1 MTVLEQIRLENPSLG
16 LIPDDE
22 LIEKLLLEYQG
33 DLDPEIYRQSL
44 MAEEPA
50 VVSPVE
56 SPTAGRR
63 PIGVGS
69 SPQDI
74 GYGEAF
80 TSGLKSMWQRTWGP
94 GVNYLKGGIAG
105 LFGDEENAQ
114 RLYQEAREQDQEIL
128 NRTGYVTFEQATK
141 GPDAGI
147 DTFVKFGLQQAG
159 MSLPYTLFGGV
170 GGIAGRA
177 LLGQTIGKT
186 AATMTGATATF
197 LPTTAQF
204 NIARQVE
211 EVERGNLD
219 EVNEAAAF
227 GAALPSAILESALYP
242 VLGKLFGPLSR
253 TQFSNVISRA
263 TLGRVAKGS
272 ATGAVTEAITEV
284 GQQAIERYQAGL
296 PIDSPDALNEY
307 KEAAAGAAFVGGLF
321 GGATTTAGEIARTV
335 QPTPTDAPV
344 TQPTAKPVETP
355 TVKAGIVQPQQQKD
369 RAKEEAA
376 KEQAKPA
383 SFAVQQEG
391 DKFVV
396 KSQELDAN
404 NNVIK
409 TDNQGVFNT
418 EAEAT
423 AKQQEIQDQKNK
435 LPEQTFFT
443 ADEIKTQDPTLGSI
457 IDEVES
463 QGAKISPGT
472 KQVYYRKDLALP
484 QGDLTNVMN
493 SGGTAGSVADGWYDR
508 TSDLAYISLSDLGK
522 AKETVAHENFHALQ
536 RVTDRVS
543 PNLFTEQEQTALDN
557 LLPGGTIDSITPNV
571 QKALGND
578 VMNTLRER
586 HADRNISNREMQA
599 YAFGAYATLRNNNK
613 LLSAPNPVI
622 RAFRKLFDFIK
633 RAGNIFRKNKIND
646 VKDIFD
652 KARLGDIGKR
662 AKTQPDV
669 DALRTKSLAQAEK
682 AAAKG
687 VVPTKFEYSI
697 TTKKYRGRDVGTVLP
712 TLDNVYGTDI
722 FEKIYNQAARKPQL
736 KQEYIKQVRP
746 EQRTAMS
753 AVIDFGYQEKELID
767 DNGFLILSDDD
778 GKTYRIGVQTGG
790 RNASRDYTN
799 QERTQIARTFKDA
812 MAIQQTRKAPTEFA
826 LSTVKFRKKPPKISE
841 KTTVLQIAKFFDKKR
856 GKPLDYNV
864 KKDFN
869 TGVKNAVKEIN
880 YQLDPKN
887 LLDTGLS
894 WYDERYQNA
903 LKNVQEVLPE
913 VKDPAFRD
921 IFTAIIAITSPNN
934 KVYRNFIDSTSVA
947 NEYAK
952 TGQIPNVNPDTGNLI
967 GGIVGQNTKT
977 NLSLANQLLQ
987 QRGVEGFRD
996 FIFGESTYDQLVEIK
1011 RKSGLYKT
1019 GAGEISGQTKTIR
1032 NKDTGKVE
1040 ENILNNTAIF
1050 GPKVNNFFL
1059 NLTGSDI
1066 KATEDVWFS
1075 RFFYRHFTDT
1085 LLDASDKDGIKKAPK
1100 NPSDRAAMQRFMDAV
1115 RDETGLT
1122 KRDAQAVAW
1131 YYEQGLYTDLG
1142 VKSIPLDFEK
1152 ASTRVVKE
1160 IKEGKYG
1167 EARTEP
1173 IRQVPQIETRE
1184 GEAEKE
1190 TELSTSGQK
1199 QRVKEELEF
1208 SASASTA
1215 VKDFDPNAFK
1225 KSGSDVTAFEPQEY
1239 LSAVDTRGPL
1249 FGHCAAC
1256 VYVIQKYFGGKV
1268 RELVV
1273 APIEGYN
1280 TKRETHYF
1288 NELDDGTFIDVT
1300 GEQYGNKG
1308 VTPPKEFIDKSKK
1321 STKNWG
1327 LFDPKKSKEENKR
1340 DAGVQ
1345 ALNPRFKKFEEKYLS
1360 HVNKPKLIEPELSV
1374 TNRVGAYAGPIK
1386 VSQQIPTKLRKQI
1399 KEQIGMTPK
1408 QFKRYDRKD
1417 RQLSNIAESAINNL
1431 EESYE
1436 FRSDSDRSEML
1447 GMVVANGYVHKSGV
1461 DEEGKRNFFFA
1472 TDDKDNI
1479 LAAQQFKINS
1489 FPDNT
1494 KAFEKAHNIIVSYD
1508 SARRKVLKEYSKE
1521 EKLRMDARKNPDGY
1535 DPDLVTEFTDKITDL
1550 YQNNSQKFFRNQ
1562 NPKYNKNALEIDVG
1576 ASFNMK
1582 ASEALMQ
1589 EAINFAKSKNLDTI
1603 VLTDIKSD
1611 RSISAFARRGFKEA
1625 KLGSIYFGGTKRVG
1639 FAGRDT
1645 GVPKTNMVAEVSA
1658 LEAKQKETTQ
1668 NLDEL
1673 TPELSVSKDKRL
1685 LNPPGT
1691 KVTVDLAR
1699 DLETLENFGIEPTD
1713 NVSEEIE
1720 LLADKLFSRGIEDY
1734 GDLQVIE
1741 DTGLPIFVAG
1751 IKVDDVPVGFIQGA
1765 ITGKIGFIDYVG
1777 LYREG
1782 QEYLSP
1788 IGFRRVGKQLAKL
1801 LGVKQFAGLRVTG
1814 ARKEVQRRTDRL
1826 LDQSAI
1832 SAEFSVSNVESF
1844 YKDPMNYSEYS
1855 LSDNTPQTD
1864 NFFTEAK
1871 VSSETDN
1878 RVGKIPSNVGELL
1891 FENRKLK
1898 EGTPVAVRLNLNTT
1912 IFHDEDTGKI
1922 KKLKNKF
1929 ANIKNEEGYKLSKE
1943 KIKYRNKRKKEIAIE
1958 TGVSI
1963 GTLQTAHDK
1972 NTDGDALGYDK
1983 AIIVKDP
1990 TFDVNQKKRFQVVE
2004 KGEKTPM
2011 ASVKGGIVQ
2020 KKIDKPI
2027 EGKRLFFN
2035 PFKHH
2040 LFVDGS
2046 DNAVKSVK
2054 GEVTVFNSAAY
2065 TNDEIEYYSREQ
2077 GEKLEIATKDNDS
2090 QVLYKYETEAEKK
2103 ADQPLETDT
2112 LSKEQ
2117 LRKFNLEFSASTR
2130 KFSDGTQRVLN
2141 TINPKQSRKTVAAHW
2156 KDFTDNWGVKFQ
2168 QGLSDQYISVK
2179 KFVGEEEYKS
2189 LTMTYGSSGATE
2201 AALLYGVPF
2210 MDNMG
2215 AIDLKDKTIGTGLFT
2230 RFERLGQDLPDFL
2243 AWVAANRARNLVN
2256 KGFES
2261 GLGNINDINTAIKEL
2276 QQGKEKQFNESLKD
2290 LQEFNKAFLDIGVKS
2305 GYIDPASAKVWTE
2318 DNGYNFYIPFY
2329 RLLEDR
2335 DSNSGPRA
2343 AADIVN
2349 QPDYPRFRG
2358 ADLPVN
2364 DLLQNIIRNYSFLTE
2379 ASLKNAAGLKTLRK
2393 AAEMGVARRVP
2404 NKTKTSVFV
2413 RDKGKME
2420 HYEVENKLVLESLTA
2435 LNWNGWQ
2442 NPAMNIMRNF
2452 KRYLTYGVT
2461 FSPAFRIRN
2470 LLRDSIHSVAVGKLK
2485 YNPMANV
2492 LEGIQGLKKNKQ
2504 LGASELRARMAF
2516 GGGSIHFG
2524 HIYGDD
2530 PNATKMLLDR
2540 AIDVNTVMERDG
2552 WSAGARRV
2560 LNSKLKN
2567 SLKWWEETGSFFE
2580 NVNRAALYQQLRAK
2594 GISHFEAAYQ
2604 ARDLLNFSRHGANPF
2619 VRFLTQSIP
2628 FLNARI
2634 QGLDKLGRAMTKEQ
2648 RAQLVTVLGTY
2659 SLASIGL
2666 YLAYKDDEDF
2676 KEREQWD
2683 RDTYHWF
2690 KLPNDAG
2697 VFRIPRPFEV
2707 GAVGVIFERMVEQM
2721 VDDDVHGQLLAERIL
2736 HTITETF
2743 AVDIR
2748 PQLITPALE
2757 VYSNKDSFTDRP
2769 IESLGMRRLPASERK
2784 YAYTSSAYVGASKIL
2799 ELIPFEKVQFSP
2811 VQIEHLVQGY
2821 FGWVG
2826 SAVVS
2831 AVSIVDYPRKYSE
2844 FFTTGFDSPL
2854 AMGFFKGLP
2863 SLQSKY
2869 KTQFYDMR
2877 RKMEEVSNLMRLY
2890 ERRGEYKKALEL
2902 AEKNKN
2908 LLQWRGAYNKIN
2920 TKITQINREIRRI
2933 QADKNLTETEKLD
2946 RTRQLSI
2953 IKNDMIQNLTES
2965 VLSWEKSTGQK
2976 LKRPLWWK

>member
-1 MTVLEQIRLENPSLG
+1 MTVLEQIRLENPSLA
-16 LIPDDE
+16 LVPDDE

-44 MAEEPA
+44 MAEQPA

-105 LFGDEENAQ
+105 LFGDEDTAQ

-242 VLGKLFGPLSR
+242 VLGRLFGPLSR

-284 GQQAIERYQAGL
+284 GQQAIERFQAGL
-296 PIDSPDALNEY
+296 PIDSPDAINEY

-344 TQPTAKPVETP
+344 TQPTAKPVEAP
-355 TVKAGIVQPQQQKD
+355 KVEAGIIQPQQQKD

-376 KEQAKPA
+376 REQAKPA

-418 EAEAT
+418 QAEAT

-508 TSDLAYISLSDLGK
+508 TSDLAYISLTDLGK
-522 AKETVAHENFHALQ
+522 VKETVAHENFHALQ

-543 PNLFTEQEQTALDN
+543 PNLFTEQEQTALDTF
-557 LLPGGTIDSITPNV
+557 LPGGTIDSITPNV

-662 AKTQPDV
+662 AKPQPDV

-687 VVPTKFEYSI
+687 EVPTKFEFSL
-697 TTKKYRGRDVGTVLP
+697 TDLKYGDRTVGTILP
-712 TLDNVYGTDI
+712 FLDARLGRKI
-722 FEKIYNQAARKPQL
+722 FEDIYNNPDITKPRIKARFRQL
-736 KQEYIKQVRP
+736 VRP
-746 EQRTAMS
+746 EQGA
-753 AVIDFGYQEKELID
+753 AVDAIVDIGTKERELID
-767 DNGFLILSDDD
+767 EDKFIEFRIQGTNETVKIGSVTSRRSAVPELKKDAEGRAELKFL
-778 GKTYRIGVQTGG
+778 
-790 RNASRDYTN
+790 
-799 QERTQIARTFKDA
+799 ETQIAKVYKR
-812 MAIQQTRKAPTEFA
+812 APAEGAEFA
-826 LSTVKFRKKPPKISE
+826 LSTVKFREKPPK
-841 KTTVLQIAKFFDKKR
+841 KLANVKQAGKFFDSKVKKSD
-856 GKPLDYNV
+856 PLDDAAYNEAL
-864 KKDFN
+864 D
-869 TGVKNAVKEIN
+869 AAEEEIK
-880 YQLDPKN
+880 YQIKIQED
-887 LLDTGLS
+887 DGRG
-894 WYDERYQNA
+894 WYDED
-903 LKNVQEVLPE
+903 
-913 VKDPAFRD
+913 VKKKFKILRKKITIKGQYDKD
-921 IFTAIIAITSPNN
+921 LFTIITGITSPQSTPVENVDRAGR
-934 KVYRNFIDSTSVA
+934 VYSYYKKFGA
-947 NEYAK
+947 
-952 TGQIPNVNPDTGNLI
+952 IPLKQPSKPDKFFGRDTI
-967 GGIVGQNTKT
+967 SKQ
-977 NLSLANQLLQ
+977 LALLQ
-987 QRGVEGFRD
+987 YLID
-996 FIFGESTYDQLVEIK
+996 TKGEKGAVRFLNSRHTKETMDNIK
-1011 RKSGLYKT
+1011 RKSGQEDYGGVFNLNYGKDAEVSDMLG
-1019 GAGEISGQTKTIR
+1019 GAKSKHFGAYMFGNKVGSYFLNISGVADKEGLAVTK
-1032 NKDTGKVE
+1032 D
-1040 ENILNNTAIF
+1040 LWA
-1050 GPKVNNFFL
+1050 
-1059 NLTGSDI
+1059 
-1066 KATEDVWFS
+1066 S
-1075 RFFYRHFTDT
+1075 RSFYRQFGMLTDKT
-1085 LLDASDKDGIKKAPK
+1085 NKNGLREDFLSQHIKRGDQFFNDLGK
-1100 NPSDRAAMQRFMDAV
+1100 R
-1115 RDETGLT
+1115 TGLSA
-1122 KRDAQAVAW
+1122 KDAQAVLW
-1131 YYEQGLYTDLG
+1131 FYEHNLYRDLG
-1142 VKSIPLDFEK
+1142 
-1152 ASTRVVKE
+1152 
-1160 IKEGKYG
+1160 IK
-1167 EARTEP
+1167 T
-1173 IRQVPQIETRE
+1173 VPALYLSQ
-1184 GEAEKE
+1184 GAEKYINNFDKGENYGQKELRNRRKSVESQARLRRQKDAERAEE
-1190 TELSTSGQK
+1190 TELSVDQEK
-1199 QRVKEELEF
+1199 IQRQIKNVEVPSF
-1208 SASASTA
+1208 S
-1215 VKDFDPNAFK
+1215 
-1225 KSGSDVTAFEPQEY
+1225 
-1239 LSAVDTRGPL
+1239 LSAGEKTFKDLVGFAPETKDGMRIIPEKFNVPL
-1249 FGHCAAC
+1249 RVSHETDN
-1256 VYVIQKYFGGKV
+1256 Y
-1268 RELVV
+1268 VV
-1273 APIEGYN
+1273 AKNVSPGY
-1280 TKRETHYF
+1280 TFLFIPKP
-1288 NELDDGTFIDVT
+1288 DGYKNLAD
-1300 GEQYGNKG
+1300 E
-1308 VTPPKEFIDKSKK
+1308 EKSKALGNVLDE
-1321 STKNWG
+1321 SRY
-1327 LFDPKKSKEENKR
+1327 SMIE
-1340 DAGVQ
+1340 
-1345 ALNPRFKKFEEKYLS
+1345 LNPR
-1360 HVNKPKLIEPELSV
+1360 
-1374 TNRVGAYAGPIK
+1374 G
-1386 VSQQIPTKLRKQI
+1386 
-1399 KEQIGMTPK
+1399 KE
-1408 QFKRYDRKD
+1408 DLD
-1417 RQLSNIAESAINNL
+1417 LSAIGVP
-1431 EESYE
+1431 EAA
-1436 FRSDSDRSEML
+1436 RGQGIASDALKE
-1447 GMVVANGYVHKSGV
+1447 
-1461 DEEGKRNFFFA
+1461 
-1472 TDDKDNI
+1472 I
-1479 LAAQQFKINS
+1479 LA
-1489 FPDNT
+1489 
-1494 KAFEKAHNIIVSYD
+1494 V
-1508 SARRKVLKEYSKE
+1508 
-1521 EKLRMDARKNPDGY
+1521 
-1535 DPDLVTEFTDKITDL
+1535 
-1550 YQNNSQKFFRNQ
+1550 
-1562 NPKYNKNALEIDVG
+1562 
-1576 ASFNMK
+1576 
-1582 ASEALMQ
+1582 
-1589 EAINFAKSKNLDTI
+1589 
-1603 VLTDIKSD
+1603 
-1611 RSISAFARRGFKEA
+1611 
-1625 KLGSIYFGGTKRVG
+1625 
-1639 FAGRDT
+1639 
-1645 GVPKTNMVAEVSA
+1645 
-1658 LEAKQKETTQ
+1658 
-1668 NLDEL
+1668 
-1673 TPELSVSKDKRL
+1673 
-1685 LNPPGT
+1685 
-1691 KVTVDLAR
+1691 
-1699 DLETLENFGIEPTD
+1699 
-1713 NVSEEIE
+1713 
-1720 LLADKLFSRGIEDY
+1720 ADKNKARI
-1734 GDLQVIE
+1734 
-1741 DTGLPIFVAG
+1741 TAT
-1751 IKVDDVPVGFIQGA
+1751 IQPFGM
-1765 ITGKIGFIDYVG
+1765 
-1777 LYREG
+1777 EG
-1782 QEYLSP
+1782 
-1788 IGFRRVGKQLAKL
+1788 G
-1801 LGVKQFAGLRVTG
+1801 LGVKALKNWYFKEGFRFRDETQDKRVLKG
-1814 ARKEVQRRTDRL
+1814 ADIVRDPQDE
-1826 LDQSAI
+1826 SAI
-1832 SAEFSVSNVESF
+1832 SADFSRQQFDEADSVQFSVSD
-1844 YKDPMNYSEYS
+1844 KM
-1855 LSDNTPQTD
+1855 LTD
-1864 NFFTEAK
+1864 KEIQDSTL
-1871 VSSETDN
+1871 
-1878 RVGKIPSNVGELL
+1878 PSNVKAKL

-1898 EGTPVAVRLNLNTT
+1898 DGTPVSIRPNLNGQVVR
-1912 IFHDEDTGKI
+1912 DD
-1922 KKLKNKF
+1922 KKLFVQTIHPGKN
-1929 ANIKNEEGYKLSKE
+1929 LSK
-1943 KIKYRNKRKKEIAIE
+1943 
-1958 TGVSI
+1958 
-1963 GTLQTAHDK
+1963 
-1972 NTDGDALGYDK
+1972 ALGYDGAVRVTDPLLNVSQK
-1983 AIIVKDP
+1983 ARANIAS
-1990 TFDVNQKKRFQVVE
+1990 KRQNKF
-2004 KGEKTPM
+2004 PM
-2011 ASVKGGIVQ
+2011 AAAQGKLS
-2020 KKIDKPI
+2020 KKKATL
-2027 EGKRLFFN
+2027 EGQVLNFN
-2035 PFKHH
+2035 PFQHH
-2040 LFVDGS
+2040 LFVDPAGY
-2046 DNAVKSVK
+2046 AVKSIK
-2054 GEVTVFNSAAY
+2054 GDAVMFNTKVY
-2065 TNDEIEYYSREQ
+2065 TTGTLNYYSRENAPTP
-2077 GEKLEIATKDNDS
+2077 LENIESN
-2090 QVLYKYETEAEKK
+2090 VLYKYETEAEKR

-2112 LSKEQ
+2112 LSKEK
-2117 LRKFNLEFSASTR
+2117 LREFNLEFSASTR

-2230 RFERLGQDLPDFL
+2230 RFEKLGQDLPDFL

-2420 HYEVENKLVLESLTA
+2420 HYEVDNKLVLESLTA

-2560 LNSKLKN
+2560 LNSKLRN

-2580 NVNRAALYQQLRAK
+2580 NVNRAALYKQLRAK
-2594 GISHFEAAYQ
+2594 GVSHFEAAYQ

-2648 RAQLVTVLGTY
+2648 RAQLLTVLGTY

-2736 HTITETF
+2736 HVITETF

-2757 VYSNKDSFTDRP
+2757 VYSNKDSFTGRP
-2769 IESLGMRRLPASERK
+2769 IESLGMKRLPASERK
-2784 YAYTSSAYVGASKIL
+2784 YAYTSSSYVGASKIL
-2799 ELIPFEKVQFSP
+2799 ELIPFEKVQLSP

-2831 AVSIVDYPRKYSE
+2831 AVSIVDYPRKFAE

-2877 RKMEEVSNLMRLY
+2877 RKMEEVNNLMRLY
-2890 ERRGEYKKALEL
+2890 QKRGEYNKALEL

-2908 LLQWRGAYNKIN
+2908 LLQWRGAYNKVN
-2920 TKITQINREIRRI
+2920 TKISQVNQELRRI
-2933 QADKNLTETEKLD
+2933 QADKNLTEKEKLD

-2953 IKNDMIQNLTES
+2953 VKNDMIQNLTEA
-2965 VLSWEKSTGQK
+2965 VLSWEKTTGQK
-2976 LKRPLWWK
+2976 LKRPIWWK

>member
-1 MTVLEQIRLENPSLG
+1 MTVLEQLKLENPNLA
-16 LIPDDE
+16 LLPDDE
-22 LIEKLLLEYQG
+22 LIDRLLLEYQG
-33 DLDPEIYRQSL
+33 DLDPVAFRESL
-44 MAEEPA
+44 LSEPG

-56 SPTAGRR
+56 SPVAGGKRAFT
-63 PIGVGS
+63 PTE
-69 SPQDI
+69 SPSDI
-74 GYGEAF
+74 GFAQSFVGPA
-80 TSGLKSMWQRTWGP
+80 KSSWQRSWGP
-94 GVNYLKGGIAG
+94 AITRLRGGIAG
-105 LFGDEENAQ
+105 LMGNDEKSQ
-114 RLYQEAREQDQEIL
+114 QLYQQAAEQDRNIL
-128 NRTGYVTFEQATK
+128 NQEGYVSFAQATE
-141 GPDAGI
+141 GPDAGP
-147 DTFVKFGLQQAG
+147 DTFVKAGLSAIGQSSPFLIEGSAAALAGARIGKIAGPGGAAIGALAGFGLSSFTRLFEFNLGRQQE
-159 MSLPYTLFGGV
+159 
-170 GGIAGRA
+170 
-177 LLGQTIGKT
+177 
-186 AATMTGATATF
+186 
-197 LPTTAQF
+197 
-204 NIARQVE
+204 QVNL
-211 EVERGNLD
+211 GNLD
-219 EVNEAAAF
+219 SVNEAKAAATALPQ
-227 GAALPSAILESALYP
+227 AALETAMFP
-242 VLGKLFGPLSR
+242 VVTRLFGPLSR
-253 TQFSNVISRA
+253 TQFSNVINRA
-263 TLGRVAKGS
+263 TTGRVAKGT
-272 ATGAVTEAITEV
+272 ALGVTAEAATEV
-284 GQQAIERYQAGL
+284 GQQALEMVQAGIPL
-296 PIDSPDALNEY
+296 DTPEAMAEL
-307 KEAAAGAAFVGGLF
+307 KEAAFAGGFVGGAF
-321 GGATTTAGEIARTV
+321 GGAATLAGEVTRTA
-335 QPTPTDAPV
+335 QAAPV
-344 TQPTAKPVETP
+344 QTPVESPAAKPVEAP
-355 TVKAGIVQPQQQKD
+355 TVEAGIIQPQEQKD

-682 AAAKG
+682 AATKG

-799 QERTQIARTFKDA
+799 QERTQIAKTFKDA

-826 LSTVKFRKKPPKISE
+826 LSTVKFREKPPKKFKGIKALGKFFDDKVKKSDPLDKSAYNRALDAADKEIKYQLNKQDTGVGWYDTDVVEMFKDLQQKIPSLKTQDNKDLFTIIVGITSPQATPTENVVKAARVYSYYEKFGALAIKQPGNELNFGRTTITQQLSLLQYLLDTKGKEGTVDFLNSTHDVRDLDKVLQESGAAKYGSQFTDSKGRKLNYSADSKIAGAVRPRNQRNEVLGSYLFGNKIGSYYLNISGVADKEGDAVTKDLWAARSFYRQFGQVVDNTKSAQDGLKGAFLPIHRETGDKFFRELGKRNDLSAKDAQAVLWFYEHELFGDLGINNVPALYLSSGSKKYINNYDKGDNYGTVELENRKPGIEVKNRIGQKKETEETELSVSEVKQQAEDYEGNLEEAPKILQPELAIKANRIKQLPLKQIEEPNKSLVSSIEDFKNKLEKVASEDTAFVPATGNDYSEYVNAKIPGTKIKYGKLYNHCKACAVSVQEKFGGDIIYVKSMPFTKLDGE
-841 KTTVLQIAKFFDKKR
+841 KTTVAHYI
-856 GKPLDYNV
+856 
-864 KKDFN
+864 
-869 TGVKNAVKEIN
+869 
-880 YQLDPKN
+880 
-887 LLDTGLS
+887 
-894 WYDERYQNA
+894 
-903 LKNVQEVLPE
+903 
-913 VKDPAFRD
+913 
-921 IFTAIIAITSPNN
+921 
-934 KVYRNFIDSTSVA
+934 NFINGHYFD
-947 NEYAK
+947 
-952 TGQIPNVNPDTGNLI
+952 
-967 GGIVGQNTKT
+967 
-977 NLSLANQLLQ
+977 
-987 QRGVEGFRD
+987 
-996 FIFGESTYDQLVEIK
+996 
-1011 RKSGLYKT
+1011 
-1019 GAGEISGQTKTIR
+1019 ISGQQFGNTDVLLPVDKLKGGNTEETFQTDDIR
-1032 NKDTGKVE
+1032 
-1040 ENILNNTAIF
+1040 
-1050 GPKVNNFFL
+1050 
-1059 NLTGSDI
+1059 
-1066 KATEDVWFS
+1066 
-1075 RFFYRHFTDT
+1075 
-1085 LLDASDKDGIKKAPK
+1085 KKRK
-1100 NPSDRAAMQRFMDAV
+1100 KSDR
-1115 RDETGLT
+1115 
-1122 KRDAQAVAW
+1122 
-1131 YYEQGLYTDLG
+1131 
-1142 VKSIPLDFEK
+1142 
-1152 ASTRVVKE
+1152 
-1160 IKEGKYG
+1160 
-1167 EARTEP
+1167 
-1173 IRQVPQIETRE
+1173 IRQFVELANGET
-1184 GEAEKE
+1184 
-1190 TELSTSGQK
+1190 
-1199 QRVKEELEF
+1199 
-1208 SASASTA
+1208 
-1215 VKDFDPNAFK
+1215 
-1225 KSGSDVTAFEPQEY
+1225 
-1239 LSAVDTRGPL
+1239 
-1249 FGHCAAC
+1249 
-1256 VYVIQKYFGGKV
+1256 
-1268 RELVV
+1268 
-1273 APIEGYN
+1273 
-1280 TKRETHYF
+1280 
-1288 NELDDGTFIDVT
+1288 
-1300 GEQYGNKG
+1300 
-1308 VTPPKEFIDKSKK
+1308 
-1321 STKNWG
+1321 
-1327 LFDPKKSKEENKR
+1327 
-1340 DAGVQ
+1340 
-1345 ALNPRFKKFEEKYLS
+1345 
-1360 HVNKPKLIEPELSV
+1360 KPAEPELSV
-1374 TNRVGAYAGPIK
+1374 
-1386 VSQQIPTKLRKQI
+1386 
-1399 KEQIGMTPK
+1399 
-1408 QFKRYDRKD
+1408 
-1417 RQLSNIAESAINNL
+1417 
-1431 EESYE
+1431 
-1436 FRSDSDRSEML
+1436 
-1447 GMVVANGYVHKSGV
+1447 
-1461 DEEGKRNFFFA
+1461 
-1472 TDDKDNI
+1472 
-1479 LAAQQFKINS
+1479 
-1489 FPDNT
+1489 
-1494 KAFEKAHNIIVSYD
+1494 
-1508 SARRKVLKEYSKE
+1508 
-1521 EKLRMDARKNPDGY
+1521 
-1535 DPDLVTEFTDKITDL
+1535 
-1550 YQNNSQKFFRNQ
+1550 
-1562 NPKYNKNALEIDVG
+1562 
-1576 ASFNMK
+1576 
-1582 ASEALMQ
+1582 
-1589 EAINFAKSKNLDTI
+1589 
-1603 VLTDIKSD
+1603 
-1611 RSISAFARRGFKEA
+1611 
-1625 KLGSIYFGGTKRVG
+1625 
-1639 FAGRDT
+1639 
-1645 GVPKTNMVAEVSA
+1645 
-1658 LEAKQKETTQ
+1658 Q

-1734 GDLQVIE
+1734 GNLQVIE

-1832 SAEFSVSNVESF
+1832 SAEFSVSDLQNQVKKIDPSIKKNTETNVGKLIGGNLYVHKSAENVIDGLNKFKKRLPKDFTYDVVKFDKKENVTSF
-1844 YKDPMNYSEYS
+1844 IKSPDFNTVAEPLATTGVRVPVTGPVKELKINQLYHHKWLFVPDNYKGFDVEDSIRRS
-1855 LSDNTPQTD
+1855 LRWLPLRKEGKILDKKGWAAIGRPDTWSKVDAVLDKQSMAKTARPRGEGLALP
-1864 NFFTEAK
+1864 EAK
-1871 VSSETDN
+1871 VLQYLD
-1878 RVGKIPSNVGELL
+1878 
-1891 FENRKLK
+1891 
-1898 EGTPVAVRLNLNTT
+1898 
-1912 IFHDEDTGKI
+1912 
-1922 KKLKNKF
+1922 
-1929 ANIKNEEGYKLSKE
+1929 AN
-1943 KIKYRNKRKKEIAIE
+1943 
-1958 TGVSI
+1958 
-1963 GTLQTAHDK
+1963 
-1972 NTDGDALGYDK
+1972 
-1983 AIIVKDP
+1983 IVKDEEVLSVGAGFANKEKELKDKGFKILAED
-1990 TFDVNQKKRFQVVE
+1990 TKESGQAKRLKDAGLFKGFKEDFIRKGKKFDTVLLSNVINVQNKREATDELLNQVQQLLRPDGRLIVNL
-2004 KGEKTPM
+2004 P
-2011 ASVKGGIVQ
+2011 
-2020 KKIDKPI
+2020 DKP
-2027 EGKRLFFN
+2027 KN
-2035 PFKHH
+2035 PGSPKTNAELRNILEQRYEQVETVRIKNKSQPNVFEAKNPRPATE
-2040 LFVDGS
+2040 FVQPEL
-2046 DNAVKSVK
+2046 SV
-2054 GEVTVFNSAAY
+2054 
-2065 TNDEIEYYSREQ
+2065 D
-2077 GEKLEIATKDNDS
+2077 TK
-2090 QVLYKYETEAEKK
+2090 
-2103 ADQPLETDT
+2103 LETDT
-2112 LSKEQ
+2112 LSKNK
-2117 LRKFNLEFSASTR
+2117 LREFNLEFAASTR
-2130 KFSDGTQRVLN
+2130 KFSDGTQRLLDK
-2141 TINPKQSRKTVAAHW
+2141 INPKQSRKTVAAHW

-2179 KFVGEEEYKS
+2179 KFIGEDEYKS

-2230 RFERLGQDLPDFL
+2230 RFEKLGQDLPDFL

-2261 GLGNINDINTAIKEL
+2261 GLGNINDINTAINEL
-2276 QQGKEKQFNESLKD
+2276 QKGKEKQFNESLKD

-2485 YNPMANV
+2485 YNPIGNV
-2492 LEGIQGLKKNKQ
+2492 LEGIKGLKKNKQ

-2540 AIDVNTVMERDG
+2540 AIDVNTVMKADG
-2552 WSAGARRV
+2552 WASGARRV
-2560 LNSKLKN
+2560 LGSKLRGG
-2567 SLKWWEETGSFFE
+2567 LKWWEETGSFFE

-2648 RAQLVTVLGTY
+2648 RAQLLTVLGTY
-2659 SLASIGL
+2659 SLASIAL
-2666 YLAYKDDEDF
+2666 YIAYKDDDDF

-2690 KLPNDAG
+2690 KLPSPTGEDF
-2697 VFRIPRPFEV
+2697 VFRLPRPFEV

-2736 HTITETF
+2736 HVITETF

-2757 VYSNKDSFTDRP
+2757 VYSNKDSFTGRP

-2784 YAYTSSAYVGASKIL
+2784 YAYTSSSYVGASKIL
-2799 ELIPFEKVQFSP
+2799 ELIPFEKVQLSP

-2831 AVSIVDYPRKYSE
+2831 AVSIVDYKRKYAE

-2877 RKMEEVSNLMRLY
+2877 RKMEEVNNLMRLY
-2890 ERRGEYKKALEL
+2890 QKRGEYKKALEL

-2908 LLQWRGAYNKIN
+2908 LLQWRASYNKVN
-2920 TKITQINREIRRI
+2920 TKITQINQEIRRI
-2933 QADKNLTETEKLD
+2933 QADKNLVEAEKLD

-2953 IKNDMIQNLTES
+2953 VKNDMIQNLTEA

-2976 LKRPLWWK
+2976 LKRPIWWK